1 MVKVRLPPRDYDGL
15 STLVDWEG
23 MRDIRYALFV
33 IGCVLIGLGSEQTH
47 LSAVPKSTD
56 IFTAVFNPLFYVQTY
71 AAVNKYPTDITTYI
85 LSITYAGSM
94 FGRFVPGFL
103 GDRLGV

>member
-33 IGCVLIGLGSEQTH
+33 IGCVLIGLGSE
-47 LSAVPKSTD
+47 
-56 IFTAVFNPLFYVQTY
+56 
-71 AAVNKYPTDITTYI
+71 
-85 LSITYAGSM
+85 
-94 FGRFVPGFL
+94 
-103 GDRLGV
+103 